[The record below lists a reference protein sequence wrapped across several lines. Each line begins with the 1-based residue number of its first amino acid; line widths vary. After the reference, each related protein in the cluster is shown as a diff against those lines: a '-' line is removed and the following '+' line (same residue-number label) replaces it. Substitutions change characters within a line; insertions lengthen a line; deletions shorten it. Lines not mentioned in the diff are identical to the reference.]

1 MATRD
6 SKMEQ
11 LRLISAL
18 YFVNHA
24 PECTKLPMLEGS
36 LVDWNTFQIKLHNQS
51 FESYHVILS
60 FISAVQS
67 S

>member
-1 MATRD
+1 MVTRD
-6 SKMEQ
+6 SKMEH

-18 YFVNHA
+18 YFVNHT
-24 PECTKLPMLEGS
+24 PEYTNLPMLEGS
-36 LVDWNTFQIKLHNQS
+36 LVDWNTFQMKLHPQT

-60 FISAVQS
+60 FISVVQS